1 MLTNRASR
9 LLGVALVIALAACSS
24 LLDVKNPNSV
34 TEGDLNNP
42 KSAANQA
49 NGALASLARAW
60 GQILTPYSMA
70 TDELTWIGSRDA
82 WQNLD
87 QGTISEP
94 TNEFVDAAF
103 FYVGEARWWDDQTI
117 RRLNGFATSGL
128 LADTNAL
135 GRAYV
140 YGALTYT
147 IIGNLFDNF
156 PIGSS
161 RDTAAAPLGATK
173 MDSVYKVATNYATT
187 AITIAQNISDKPLQ
201 LDATAARATARYYQ
215 ALWAKLN
222 NPPPSAVPLGSP
234 LVNDAGAVA
243 DANAALALAATLKVP
258 DWRYQFRYDPTT
270 INTDIGF
277 EVNERQEMRIGGVY
291 VYPNCITSGCSSGG
305 KTIDVDSIRLVDPID
320 SIPDPELTRFLLDP
334 KDGFLTNTRWGPL
347 TFLSARELHL
357 IVAEAALAANDTTGF
372 RNAINAERTFDGLT
386 AYTGVVGQPT
396 ALAMLQYE
404 RQRNLFLQGR
414 RLFDEYRFAVNAD
427 IWQAGSEAITAPGTF
442 LPITI
447 TERLANGF
455 CLAAPASCG
464 GH

>member
-1 MLTNRASR
+1 MKTNRSYR
-9 LLGVALVIALAACSS
+9 LLGVACVVTLVACSS

-34 TEGDLNNP
+34 TESDLNNP

-103 FYVGEARWWDDQTI
+103 FFVGEARWWDDQTI
-117 RRLNGFATSGL
+117 RRLNGFATQGILPDS
-128 LADTNAL
+128 NAL
-135 GRAYV
+135 GRAYL
-140 YGALTYT
+140 YGALVYT
-147 IIGNLFDNF
+147 MIGNLFDNF

-161 RDTAAAPLGATK
+161 RDTSAAPLGATK
-173 MDSVYKVATNYATT
+173 MDSVYKVAVAYAST
-187 AITIAQNISDKPLQ
+187 ALTIAQDIGDQALQ
-201 LDATAARATARYYQ
+201 LDAIAARATAKYYQ

-222 NPPPSAVPLGSP
+222 NPPPTAVPLGSP

-243 DANAALALAATLKVP
+243 DANAALALATTLKVP
-258 DWRYQFRYDPTT
+258 DWRFQFHYSATT
-270 INTDIGF
+270 ISTDIGF
-277 EVNERQEMRIGGVY
+277 EVNERKEMRIGGVY
-291 VYPNCITSGCSSGG
+291 VFPSCTASGCPGGG
-305 KTIDVDSIRLVDPID
+305 KTIKVDSVKLVDPID
-320 SIPDPELTRFLLDP
+320 NVPDPELKRFLLDP
-334 KDGFLTNTRWGPL
+334 KEGFVTNTRFGPL

-357 IVAEAALAANDTTGF
+357 IVAEAALAAGDTTGF
-372 RNAINAERTFDGLT
+372 QNAINAERALDGLT
-386 AYTGVVGQPT
+386 DYTGTGPT

-404 RQRNLFLQGR
+404 RQRDLFMQGK
-414 RLFDEYRFAVNAD
+414 RLFDEYRFGVNAD
-427 IWQAGSEAITAPGTF
+427 TWQTGSEAIATPGTF

-447 TERLANGF
+447 TERTSNSF
-455 CLAAPASCG
+455 CLADPASCG